1 MATAT
6 TAYDSVRY
14 ASANRWDPRHL
25 ATLRR
30 LLAPTPGM
38 RLLEVGCGRGHL
50 LRRVQDQ
57 GIDAIGIDVNPEAAE
72 IAVTRN
78 VRSMSATDLE
88 FPDASFDQVY
98 SMHAIEHIPDAE
110 AAIAEMSRVV
120 RPGGSVM
127 LVYPAEPV
135 RGLYAVPSA
144 VILHGNPLR
153 AREVHCHRFT
163 PRRLTKLAQA
173 AGLTEVISEFH
184 LLSSPEFATL
194 LVRPGRR

>member
-1 MATAT
+1 VTT
-6 TAYDSVRY
+6 TAYDSARY
-14 ASANRWDPRHL
+14 AAANRWDPRHL
-25 ATLRR
+25 ATLQR
-30 LLAPTPGM
+30 LLAPSPGM

-57 GIDAIGIDVNPEAAE
+57 GIDAIGIDVNPEAAAA
-72 IAVTRN
+72 AVTRN
-78 VRSMSATDLE
+78 VLSMSATDLE
-88 FPDASFDQVY
+88 FPDGSFDQVY
-98 SMHAIEHIPDAE
+98 SMHAIEHIPDAG
-110 AAIAEMSRVV
+110 AALGEMSRVV

-127 LVYPAEPV
+127 LVYPAEPM

-144 VILHGNPLR
+144 VILYGNPFR
-153 AREVHCHRFT
+153 AGEVHCHRFT
-163 PRRLTKLAQA
+163 PRRLARLAQN

>member
-1 MATAT
+1 MTAP
-6 TAYDSVRY
+6 AYDSARY
-14 ASANRWDPRHL
+14 ASANLWDPRHL
-25 ATLRR
+25 ATIRR
-30 LLAPTPGM
+30 LLAPAPGM

-57 GIDAIGIDVNPEAAE
+57 GIDAIGIDVNPEAAA

-78 VRSMSATDLE
+78 VLAMSATDLE
-88 FPDASFDQVY
+88 FPDGSFDQVY
-98 SMHAIEHIPDAE
+98 SMHAIEHIPDAGK
-110 AAIAEMSRVV
+110 ALAEMSRVV

-153 AREVHCHRFT
+153 ARQVHCHRFT
-163 PRRLTKLAQA
+163 PRRIAELARST
-173 AGLTEVISEFH
+173 GLVEVTSEFH

-194 LVRPGRR
+194 LVRSGPR